1 MVGGGRGTAQQ
12 LEIQRIRGKLRG
24 LALKRDLTYISVLA
38 ELLMQQF
45 SQEYITLEDKLGA
58 VEEQEV
64 QVSVHDLP
72 QTDTRQG
79 NFCDHVTTRLA
90 LNVIMD

>member
-1 MVGGGRGTAQQ
+1 MILAVWLEGGGGGTAQQ

-24 LALKRDLTYISVLA
+24 LALKHDLTYVSVLA

-64 QVSVHDLP
+64 QV
-72 QTDTRQG
+72 
-79 NFCDHVTTRLA
+79 
-90 LNVIMD
+90 